1 MRPGRVYSLLT
12 PLFALKKPK
21 TISENP
27 LQSYKDIFPP
37 LLWFIS
43 SNKRINTHLLSSYSV
58 LSMMLKVFSH
68 LIVRHPC
75 QARVMFC
82 IIREGI
88 SRSLRLTCPKVILQK
103 EHSRIIPHLRWL
115 ILCPGSQPPPRSV
128 NRLVLDGSQT
138 VQGKELSRMIGM
150 LFPFQ
155 FSLRHPD

>member
-1 MRPGRVYSLLT
+1 MRPGRVDSLLT
-12 PLFALKKPK
+12 PLFALKKPS

-27 LQSYKDIFPP
+27 LQFYKDIFPP

-88 SRSLRLTCPKVILQK
+88 SHSLRLTFPKVILQK
-103 EHSRIIPHLRWL
+103 EHSRIIPNLRRL
-115 ILCPGSQPPPRSV
+115 ILCPGSPPSP
-128 NRLVLDGSQT
+128 QT
-138 VQGKELSRMIGM
+138 GK
-150 LFPFQ
+150 
-155 FSLRHPD
+155 